1 VSPRRSRPIASIT
14 DEALIPCLQRAIQC
28 RQLLR
33 YHHGEVFSLNS
44 GLALN
49 GSNAI
54 IDFYRPFLSALDET
68 VDIEFLV
75 MGDKP
80 AAAEIADEFDARK
93 DYRPL
98 RPHSRHRYHDQ
109 PAEHS

>member
-1 VSPRRSRPIASIT
+1 MPPRRSRPIVSIT
-14 DEALIPCLQRAIQC
+14 DEAVFRA
-28 RQLLR
+28 RSAEFNAANFPR
-33 YHHGEVFSLNS
+33 PRHDEVFSLNS

-54 IDFYRPFLSALDET
+54 IDFYRPFQAAMDET

-75 MGDKP
+75 MGAKP
-80 AAAEIADEFDARK
+80 AAVEIAAEFDARK

-98 RPHSRHRYHDQ
+98 RPHSRHRYHD
-109 PAEHS
+109 